1 MRILLIADGRS
12 PITRKWVQALLSQGN
27 QVILVT
33 TFPCAP
39 LEGVEADVC
48 LPVAFSSLL
57 GSGGSG
63 GGGGTKPASPI
74 RRVLASFR
82 PFFQALRYRFGPL
95 TLQYYGPR
103 LRWLVERI
111 EPDLVHALR
120 VPYEGMLASWTPE
133 KFPLVVSIWGNDFTL
148 HAQASASMADLTH
161 RAMARADGLMAD
173 AGRDIRL
180 AHSWGLAE
188 EKPALVIPGNGG
200 LNLVELEAI
209 RNEPASIPEVAA
221 LFTSPKPL
229 VINPRG
235 FRTGSVRQDTFFQAV
250 PLILEQNPEVNFACA
265 AMAGQRE
272 ALQWIE
278 RLHLEG
284 KVQLLPVLP
293 QEELWKIFAHAA
305 VTVSVSQ
312 HDGTPNSL
320 LEAMAFGALPVA
332 GDIESIREWI
342 VPGMN
347 GLLVEPDKPQSLADA
362 VLLALE
368 NQEFRQKAAA
378 YNAEV
383 VQQRV
388 SAAVT
393 REKITDFYQQVIF
406 KKTETLAEKK
416 PADRQN
422 DVNSG

>member
-1 MRILLIADGRS
+1 
-12 PITRKWVQALLSQGN
+12 
-27 QVILVT
+27 
-33 TFPCAP
+33 
-39 LEGVEADVC
+39 
-48 LPVAFSSLL
+48 
-57 GSGGSG
+57 
-63 GGGGTKPASPI
+63 
-74 RRVLASFR
+74 
-82 PFFQALRYRFGPL
+82 
-95 TLQYYGPR
+95 
-103 LRWLVERI
+103 
-111 EPDLVHALR
+111 
-120 VPYEGMLASWTPE
+120 
-133 KFPLVVSIWGNDFTL
+133 
-148 HAQASASMADLTH
+148 
-161 RAMARADGLMAD
+161 
-173 AGRDIRL
+173 
-180 AHSWGLAE
+180 
-188 EKPALVIPGNGG
+188 VIPGNGG